1 MKRYTN
7 RILAAAWGVG
17 AALMVITFVVIR
29 LRLDKVVEL
38 TV

>member
-7 RILAAAWGVG
+7 RVLAAAWGIGVV
-17 AALMVITFVVIR
+17 LMVVTVIVIR
-29 LRLDKVVEL
+29 LRLDKVVGL

>member
-7 RILAAAWGVG
+7 TVLAAAWGIG
-17 AALMVITFVVIR
+17 AAFMVVTLIVIR